1 MQPHVAAGSPAKP
14 DVCRVMGEDKAVVE
28 SLKPELLPFE
38 FSVKEDDMQKAFSSL
53 RQVRHSSPFGLSCDS
68 N

>member
-1 MQPHVAAGSPAKP
+1 
-14 DVCRVMGEDKAVVE
+14 MGEDKAVVE